1 MTDKHSTSATTERK
15 PRHGARGSE
24 TRLMVLRTLSAAQH
38 ALSIQYLRKVTGLPD
53 AALKPALT
61 GLRDD
66 GLIAATGDSKSSCWT
81 FRETVQRHR
90 ALMNQQGAQA

>member
-1 MTDKHSTSATTERK
+1 MTDKHSNSAATERK
-15 PRHGARGSE
+15 TRHGARGSQ
-24 TRLMVLRTLSAAQH
+24 TRLTVLHTLSAAQH
-38 ALSIQYLRKVTGLPD
+38 ALSIQYLRKATGLPD
-53 AALKPALT
+53 EALKPALI

-66 GLIAATGDSKSSCWT
+66 GLIAATGHSKSACWT

>member
-1 MTDKHSTSATTERK
+1 MTDKHPTSAAPERAT
-15 PRHGARGSE
+15 RHGARGSQ
-24 TRLMVLRTLSAAQH
+24 TRLMVLRTLSAAQQ
-38 ALSIQYLRKVTGLPD
+38 ALSIQYLSKATGLPTE
-53 AALKPALT
+53 ALRPALI

-66 GLIAATGDSKSSCWT
+66 GLIAATGHSKSACWT